1 MNNEEIYIFR
11 YKNGHLLKF
20 KVNKSDQQRYENR
33 KSAARKNTIKKLAEK
48 RTGVIRTK
56 EIKRKGPKGKLE
68 FDDGYN
74 KNKNK
79 DEIEIGNWITDF
91 FKHDVK
97 LLKEQKGVKNPDAL
111 INGNEYWEFKNSEKG
126 GVDSLVRKGIKQ
138 VISKGEAHIG
148 NIVVDMKKTKL
159 SKQKSGAEV
168 TRRLVRD
175 NANKKIKVVLKYDD
189 NNVIS
194 YKRKK

>member
-1 MNNEEIYIFR
+1 MKLRTCRNDAQKQVDKGNLGTDTPSVS
-11 YKNGHLLKF
+11 KQPPNGGFFMPKI
-20 KVNKSDQQRYENR
+20 VQQKS
-33 KSAARKNTIKKLAEK
+33 
-48 RTGVIRTK
+48 
-56 EIKRKGPKGKLE
+56 
-68 FDDGYN
+68 
-74 KNKNK
+74 
-79 DEIEIGNWITDF
+79 
-91 FKHDVK
+91 
-97 LLKEQKGVKNPDAL
+97 VKNPDAL

-138 VISKGEAHIG
+138 VTSKGEAHIG

>member
-1 MNNEEIYIFR
+1 MKLRTCRNDAQKQVDKGNLGTDTPSVS
-11 YKNGHLLKF
+11 KQPPNGGFFMPKI
-20 KVNKSDQQRYENR
+20 VQQ
-33 KSAARKNTIKKLAEK
+33 
-48 RTGVIRTK
+48 
-56 EIKRKGPKGKLE
+56 
-68 FDDGYN
+68 
-74 KNKNK
+74 
-79 DEIEIGNWITDF
+79 
-91 FKHDVK
+91 
-97 LLKEQKGVKNPDAL
+97 
-111 INGNEYWEFKNSEKG
+111 KG

-138 VISKGEAHIG
+138 VTSKGEANIG

-194 YKRKK
+194 YKRKKGPFTQQRRGQGASLFIFIILKIFKKSTVQHKDFLA

>member
-1 MNNEEIYIFR
+1 MKLRTCRNDAQKQVDKGNLGTDTPSVS
-11 YKNGHLLKF
+11 KQPPNGGF
-20 KVNKSDQQRYENR
+20 FM
-33 KSAARKNTIKKLAEK
+33 
-48 RTGVIRTK
+48 
-56 EIKRKGPKGKLE
+56 PK
-68 FDDGYN
+68 
-74 KNKNK
+74 
-79 DEIEIGNWITDF
+79 I
-91 FKHDVK
+91 VQ
-97 LLKEQKGVKNPDAL
+97 QKGVKNPDAL

-138 VISKGEAHIG
+138 VTSKGEAHIG